1 MNNSQEVHL
10 QAIKQELLSM
20 ETLLKEL
27 KASSSLWLALHDF
40 TTVSAT

>member
-20 ETLLKEL
+20 ETLFKEL
-27 KASSSLWLALHDF
+27 KVFSSLWLALHSF
-40 TTVSAT
+40 TTVSGT